1 MSEKSV
7 IKKQKKK
14 WFQFRAFVSLL
25 AVLTFGMAVLSGAA
39 LFMAPSGRSGHLW
52 TFWGLSKHQWEDHH
66 NWYCLVFVAVCLL
79 HLVLNFRPILYYLKI
94 IGSKAYRIRFEW
106 LLAAGV
112 CVLVFMGVQ
121 YHWRPFTQL
130 IEIRSRMRHGAISST
145 STTSENQEADWR
157 QGFGQMTLSEFC
169 RQAGL
174 EPEAAVQ
181 ILEEKGIAAH
191 SDMTM
196 KQIANQAG
204 LHPSQLRQILTT
216 P

>member
-25 AVLTFGMAVLSGAA
+25 AVLTFGMTVLSGAA

-79 HLVLNFRPILYYLKI
+79 HLVLNFQPILYYLKI

-112 CVLVFMGVQ
+112 SVLVSWESVS
-121 YHWRPFTQL
+121 WRPYPTDRDSQQDAAWRDIL
-130 IEIRSRMRHGAISST
+130 DIDDIGKSGGRPETGIR
-145 STTSENQEADWR
+145 
-157 QGFGQMTLSEFC
+157 
-169 RQAGL
+169 
-174 EPEAAVQ
+174 AVD
-181 ILEEKGIAAH
+181 LKRVLPTGRA
-191 SDMTM
+191 
-196 KQIANQAG
+196 
-204 LHPSQLRQILTT
+204 
-216 P
+216 